1 MHPTLSRRG
10 TPVNDQQRPAQ
21 LPATQ
26 TSRLAFKRKP
36 LRAWFHGVAVATFA
50 QSLIAGRNFPSTES
64 VGTLDD
70 RNPHSNMFALSPRPA
85 QSSPIQGQQ
94 TLSL

>member
-1 MHPTLSRRG
+1 MCIAA
-10 TPVNDQQRPAQ
+10 V
-21 LPATQ
+21 
-26 TSRLAFKRKP
+26 RLNCRQPKYLDSPSERKP
-36 LRAWFHGVAVATFA
+36 LRAWFHGVAVTTFT